1 MVEVLCA
8 FTSLLFS
15 PLPLSHLDALIVLL
29 EHGAILSLKNAE
41 GKTPL
46 DCAQSNTM
54 INFIQEYQEKG
65 SAVFP
70 KYKQVVRTTEG
81 VSIRSYPSE
90 RRGSQSAAK
99 VCAGRCWPCVH
110 TV

>member
-1 MVEVLCA
+1 MAEFLWA
-8 FTSLLFS
+8 FISLLSS
-15 PLPLSHLDALIVLL
+15 PLPPSHLDALMVLL
-29 EHGAILSLKNAE
+29 KHGAILTLKNAE

-46 DCAQSNTM
+46 DCAESNTM
-54 INFIQEYQEKG
+54 ISFIQEYQEKG

-99 VCAGRCWPCVH
+99 VPARGWVGVH
-110 TV
+110 AA

>member
-1 MVEVLCA
+1 M
-8 FTSLLFS
+8 LLK
-15 PLPLSHLDALIVLL
+15 
-29 EHGAILSLKNAE
+29 HGAILSLKNAE

-46 DCAQSNTM
+46 DCAQSDTM
-54 INFIQEYQEKG
+54 TSFIREYQEQG
-65 SAVFP
+65 PSVFP
-70 KYKQVVRTTEG
+70 KYKQALRMTEG

-99 VCAGRCWPCVH
+99 ARAGVWVHVH